1 MWKSLLQR
9 QADSL
14 EHNAVARRLVESFF
28 PAGSV
33 LPAADTYQMTRA
45 VADYCK
51 HLPGLGIGVQGLLQW
66 LEWQHFLQ
74 HGQRFSQAPLA
85 QRQAFLGKLG
95 ASSLGAP
102 VLHALSIPYRAAYA
116 LDEQNLQRV
125 GSRLQLRVPAQVEW
139 ERWRQQVTPVDALE
153 PLTELEA
160 DVVIIGTG
168 AGGAAAAYELAQAGC
183 AVVVLEEGHYHD
195 RRDFS
200 GKLTE
205 VIPRLYRGSGATV
218 ALGNTVIPVP
228 VGKSVGGT
236 TTINSGTC
244 LRTPASTLHAWRQEG
259 LRSMTEENLDPW
271 FYGVESMLKVQRAD
285 VRFVGEIAEVVKKGA
300 AALGLV
306 EAHALTRNAEGCDGQ
321 GLCQFGCPTDAKQ
334 STNVSYMPRALASG
348 AFLFTGVKAKTLL
361 KDGQKVLGVEAIGTN
376 AEGELRT
383 VRVRANRVI
392 VAAGTLFTP
401 LFLQENGVR
410 NRWLGRNLSIHPA
423 GAVTGRFPGRD
434 FRNTRSIPQGF
445 GVADLAEE
453 GVMFEGGTPPFAAHG
468 LLNPFVGNDFVDF
481 AEHYQ
486 QTAYFGFMIKDDSR
500 GRVRKGIHPD
510 IPLITY
516 SMNDRDFAKF
526 LRGIELLSKMMLR
539 AGAEFVHLPGL
550 RRFPKLHTEHELE
563 VALRSG
569 LRPHHFAISAYHPLG
584 TARLAASPERGV
596 CDERH
601 RVFGWEGL
609 YVMDGSSIPS
619 SLGANPQVTIMALAA
634 RAAEWVA
641 EEIHS

>member
-1 MWKSLLQR
+1 MWKTLLRR
-9 QADSL
+9 QASGL
-14 EHNAVARRLVESFF
+14 EHSIVAQRLVESFF
-28 PAGSV
+28 PTGV
-33 LPAADTYQMTRA
+33 HLPAPDAEALTRT
-45 VADYCK
+45 VAEYCQ
-51 HLPGLGIGVQGLLQW
+51 HLPGLGVGVQGLLQW
-66 LEWQHFLQ
+66 LEWQHFAL
-74 HGQRFSQAPLA
+74 HGKRFSRASLQE
-85 QRQAFLGKLG
+85 RQAFLGRLG
-95 ASSLGAP
+95 ASPLGAP

-125 GSRLQLRVPAQVEW
+125 GSQLQLRVPAAVER
-139 ERWRQQVTPVDALE
+139 ERWQQQVTPVDALDAT
-153 PLTELEA
+153 TELDA

-205 VIPRLYRGSGATV
+205 VIPKLYRASGATV
-218 ALGNTVIPVP
+218 ALGNGVIPVP

-244 LRTPASTLHAWRQEG
+244 LRTPASTLRAWREEG
-259 LRSMTEENLDPW
+259 LQGMTEEALDPW
-271 FYGVESMLKVQRAD
+271 FYGVEAMLKVQQAD
-285 VRFVGEIAEVVKKGA
+285 VRFVGEIGEVVRKGA
-300 AALGLV
+300 EALGLHK
-306 EAHALTRNAEGCDGQ
+306 AHPLMRNAEGCDGQ

-348 AFLFTGVKAKTLL
+348 AFLFTGVKAQKLL
-361 KDGQKVLGVEAIGTN
+361 RDGQKVLGVEASGIN
-376 AEGELRT
+376 ANGERRT
-383 VRVRANRVI
+383 LTIRAPRVI
-392 VAAGTLFTP
+392 VAAGTFFTP
-401 LFLQENGVR
+401 QFLHDNGVR
-410 NRWLGRNLSIHPA
+410 NHWLGRNLSIHPA

-453 GVMFEGGTPPFAAHG
+453 GIMFEGGTPPFAAHG
-468 LLNPFVGNDFVDF
+468 LLNPFVGGEFVDF

-486 QTAYFGFMIKDDSR
+486 QTAYFGFMIKDESR
-500 GRVRKGIHPD
+500 GRVRKGVHPD
-510 IPLITY
+510 VPLITY
-516 SMNDRDFAKF
+516 SMNDRDFGKF
-526 LRGIELLSKMMLR
+526 LRGIEVLSQMMLR
-539 AGAEFVHLPGL
+539 AGAEYVHLPGL
-550 RRFPKLHTEHELE
+550 RRFPKIRSEGELE

-569 LRPHHFAISAYHPLG
+569 LRPHHFAMSAYHPLG
-584 TARLAASPERGV
+584 TARLGASPALGV

-609 YVMDGSSIPS
+609 YVMDGSCIPS

-641 EEIHS
+641 EDIHQ